1 MYFILTLALT
11 AIVVGGTWILW
22 RGKEK
27 EITKEMGLRTGAREF
42 FQEKDA

>member
-1 MYFILTLALT
+1 MYFVLTLALT

-27 EITKEMGLRTGAREF
+27 EITKEMGSRTSARGLFEK
-42 FQEKDA
+42 KDA